1 VGGMKKALGAA
12 FFYARF
18 AIPFSRI
25 GFRRRVG
32 GAGLDADFSG
42 QRWVVSGATGGIGRA
57 IALGAAARGATV
69 LALGRDSRKLDALAR
84 QATGAGRIQ
93 PVPVDLSL
101 MREVARVAADIAK
114 AGPVQVLV
122 HNVGVMC
129 HAFEQTAEGLERG
142 FATNLL
148 GHWVLD
154 QGLRRGGALDEGSA
168 IISMSSGGMYGAA
181 LDIDALQAGD
191 AASHDGFNAYAQ
203 HKRAQVEL
211 THYWNS
217 LGPGQPRAWVM
228 HPGWVDTDGVRS
240 ALPGFRRLFRAVLR
254 YAEEGADTAL
264 WLAATRPDTGEGI
277 WLDRQRDD
285 EHAFGFT
292 RAGAR
297 AETLVA
303 ALRALAPIHDP
314 RPVQPEAPLPTDC
327 CDGGCAV
334 CVFDSHAED
343 MDHYREQLAQWQ
355 ARNPGVG

>member
-1 VGGMKKALGAA
+1 MKKTIGAA
-12 FFYARF
+12 IFYARF
-18 AIPFSRI
+18 ALPFSRI

-32 GAGLDADFSG
+32 EAGLDADFSG

-69 LALGRDSRKLDALAR
+69 LALGRDVRKLNALVAE
-84 QATGAGRIQ
+84 ATGAGRIQ
-93 PVPVDLSL
+93 AVPVDLSL
-101 MREVARVAADIAK
+101 MREVARTAGEIAIG
-114 AGPVQVLV
+114 GPVDVLV

-129 HAFEQTAEGLERG
+129 HEFIRTAEGLERG

-154 QGLRRGGALDEGSA
+154 QGLRRGGALTAGSA

-181 LDIDALQAGD
+181 LDIKALQATD
-191 AASHDGFNAYAQ
+191 AASHDGFTAYAQ

-211 THYWNS
+211 THHWNR

-240 ALPGFRRLFRAVLR
+240 ALPGFRNVFKPVLR
-254 YAEEGADTAL
+254 TADDGADTAL

-277 WLDRQRDD
+277 WLDRHRDN

-292 RAGAR
+292 RDGAT
-297 AETLVA
+297 APQLVA
-303 ALRALAPIHDP
+303 YL
-314 RPVQPEAPLPTDC
+314 EAA
-327 CDGGCAV
+327 GG
-334 CVFDSHAED
+334 
-343 MDHYREQLAQWQ
+343 
-355 ARNPGVG
+355 G

>member
-1 VGGMKKALGAA
+1 MKKAIGAA
-12 FFYARF
+12 VFYARF

-32 GAGLDADFSG
+32 EAGLDADFSG

-57 IALGAAARGATV
+57 IVLGAASRGATV
-69 LALGRDSRKLDALAR
+69 RALGRDVRKLEALAK

-101 MREVARVAADIAK
+101 MREVARAASEIAA
-114 AGPVQVLV
+114 AGTVDVLV

-129 HAFEQTAEGLERG
+129 HEFRQTPEGLELG

-154 QGLRRGGALDEGSA
+154 QGLRRGGALHGGSA

-181 LDIDALQAGD
+181 LDLEALQAPD
-191 AASHDGFNAYAQ
+191 AARHDGFTAYAQ

-240 ALPGFRRLFRAVLR
+240 ALPGFRKVFKPVLR
-254 YAEEGADTAL
+254 TAQDGADTAL

-277 WLDRQRDD
+277 WLDRHRDS

-292 RAGAR
+292 RAGAKATGLVPMLDVMATR
-297 AETLVA
+297 A
-303 ALRALAPIHDP
+303 
-314 RPVQPEAPLPTDC
+314 TD
-327 CDGGCAV
+327 GT
-334 CVFDSHAED
+334 
-343 MDHYREQLAQWQ
+343 
-355 ARNPGVG
+355 

>member
-1 VGGMKKALGAA
+1 MKKAFGAA

-18 AIPFSRI
+18 ALPFSRI

-69 LALGRDSRKLDALAR
+69 LALGRDAGKLETLAGE
-84 QATGAGRIQ
+84 ASAAGRIQ
-93 PVPVDLSL
+93 PVVVDLSL
-101 MREVARVAADIAK
+101 MREVARVAGDIAR
-114 AGPVQVLV
+114 AGRVDVLV

-129 HAFEQTAEGLERG
+129 HAFETTAEGLERG

-154 QGLRRGGALDEGSA
+154 QGLRRGGALNAGSA

-181 LDIDALQAGD
+181 LDLDALQAAD
-191 AASHDGFNAYAQ
+191 AARHDGFTAYAQ

-211 THYWNS
+211 THHWNS

-240 ALPGFRRLFRAVLR
+240 ALPGFRRLFRGVLR
-254 YAEEGADTAL
+254 NADEGADTAL
-264 WLAATRPDTGEGI
+264 WLAAARPDTGEGI
-277 WLDRQRDD
+277 WLDRQRDG

-292 RAGAR
+292 RSGAK
-297 AETLVA
+297 ADELVA
-303 ALRALAPIHDP
+303 ALRALSPIQDP
-314 RPVQPEAPLPTDC
+314 RPVEPERPLPGDC

-334 CVFDSHAED
+334 CVFDSYAED
-343 MDHYREQLAQWQ
+343 MDDYRERLARWR
-355 ARNPGVG
+355 ARHPGAD

>member
-1 VGGMKKALGAA
+1 MKKAIGAA
-12 FFYARF
+12 IFYARF
-18 AIPFSRI
+18 AMPFSRI

-32 GAGLDADFSG
+32 EAGLQADFSG

-69 LALGRDSRKLDALAR
+69 LALGRDVRKLNALVAE
-84 QATGAGRIQ
+84 ATGAGRIQ
-93 PVPVDLSL
+93 AVPVDLSL
-101 MREVARVAADIAK
+101 MREVARTAGEIAIG
-114 AGPVQVLV
+114 GPVDVLV

-129 HAFEQTAEGLERG
+129 HEFIRTAEGLERG

-154 QGLRRGGALDEGSA
+154 QGLRRGGALTAGSA

-181 LDIDALQAGD
+181 LDIKALQATD
-191 AASHDGFNAYAQ
+191 AASHDGFTAYAQ

-211 THYWNS
+211 THHWNR

-240 ALPGFRRLFRAVLR
+240 ALPGFRKVFKSVLR
-254 YAEEGADTAL
+254 TADDGADTAL

-277 WLDRQRDD
+277 WLDRHRDS

-292 RAGAR
+292 RDGAS
-297 AETLVA
+297 ADDL
-303 ALRALAPIHDP
+303 LAYLEGA
-314 RPVQPEAPLPTDC
+314 VQP
-327 CDGGCAV
+327 
-334 CVFDSHAED
+334 
-343 MDHYREQLAQWQ
+343 
-355 ARNPGVG
+355 

>member
-1 VGGMKKALGAA
+1 MKKAIGAA
-12 FFYARF
+12 IFYARF
-18 AIPFSRI
+18 AMPFSRI

-32 GAGLDADFSG
+32 EAGLQADFSG

-69 LALGRDSRKLDALAR
+69 LALGRDVRKLNALVAE
-84 QATGAGRIQ
+84 ATGAGRIQ
-93 PVPVDLSL
+93 AVPLDLSL
-101 MREVARVAADIAK
+101 MREVARTAGEIAIG
-114 AGPVQVLV
+114 GPVDVLV

-129 HAFEQTAEGLERG
+129 HEFIRTAEGLERG

-154 QGLRRGGALDEGSA
+154 QGLRRGGALTAGSA

-181 LDIDALQAGD
+181 LDIKALQATD
-191 AASHDGFNAYAQ
+191 AASHDGFTAYAQ

-211 THYWNS
+211 THHWNR

-240 ALPGFRRLFRAVLR
+240 ALPGFRKVFKSVLR
-254 YAEEGADTAL
+254 TADDGADTAL

-277 WLDRQRDD
+277 WLDRHRDS

-292 RAGAR
+292 REGAS
-297 AETLVA
+297 ADDL
-303 ALRALAPIHDP
+303 LAYLEGA
-314 RPVQPEAPLPTDC
+314 VQP
-327 CDGGCAV
+327 
-334 CVFDSHAED
+334 
-343 MDHYREQLAQWQ
+343 
-355 ARNPGVG
+355 

>member
-1 VGGMKKALGAA
+1 MKKAIGAA
-12 FFYARF
+12 IFYARF

-32 GAGLDADFSG
+32 GAALQADFSG

-69 LALGRDSRKLDALAR
+69 LALGRDVRKLNALAAE
-84 QATGAGRIQ
+84 ATGAGRIQ
-93 PVPVDLSL
+93 AVPVDLSL
-101 MREVARVAADIAK
+101 MREVARTAGEIAIG
-114 AGPVQVLV
+114 GPVDVLV

-129 HAFEQTAEGLERG
+129 HEFIRTAEGLERG

-154 QGLRRGGALDEGSA
+154 QGLRRGGALTAGSA

-181 LDIDALQAGD
+181 LDIEALQATD
-191 AASHDGFNAYAQ
+191 AASHDGFTAYAQ

-211 THYWNS
+211 THHWNR

-240 ALPGFRRLFRAVLR
+240 ALPGFRNVFKPVLR
-254 YAEEGADTAL
+254 TADDGADTAL

-277 WLDRQRDD
+277 WLDRHRDN

-292 RAGAR
+292 REGAS
-297 AETLVA
+297 ADDL
-303 ALRALAPIHDP
+303 LAYLEGA
-314 RPVQPEAPLPTDC
+314 VQP
-327 CDGGCAV
+327 
-334 CVFDSHAED
+334 
-343 MDHYREQLAQWQ
+343 
-355 ARNPGVG
+355 

>member
-1 VGGMKKALGAA
+1 MKKAIGAA
-12 FFYARF
+12 IFYARF
-18 AIPFSRI
+18 AMPFSRI

-32 GAGLDADFSG
+32 EAGLQADFSG

-69 LALGRDSRKLDALAR
+69 LALGRDVRKLNALVAE
-84 QATGAGRIQ
+84 ATGAGRIQ
-93 PVPVDLSL
+93 AVPVDLSL
-101 MREVARVAADIAK
+101 MREVARTAGEIAIG
-114 AGPVQVLV
+114 GPVDVLV

-129 HAFEQTAEGLERG
+129 HEFIRTAEGLERG

-154 QGLRRGGALDEGSA
+154 QGLRRGGALTAGSA

-181 LDIDALQAGD
+181 LDIKALQATD
-191 AASHDGFNAYAQ
+191 AASHDGFTAYVQ

-211 THYWNS
+211 THHWNR

-240 ALPGFRRLFRAVLR
+240 ALPGFRKVFKSVLR
-254 YAEEGADTAL
+254 TADDGADTAL

-277 WLDRQRDD
+277 WLDRHRDS

-292 RAGAR
+292 RDGAS
-297 AETLVA
+297 ADDL
-303 ALRALAPIHDP
+303 LAYLEGA
-314 RPVQPEAPLPTDC
+314 VQP
-327 CDGGCAV
+327 
-334 CVFDSHAED
+334 
-343 MDHYREQLAQWQ
+343 
-355 ARNPGVG
+355 

>member
-1 VGGMKKALGAA
+1 MKKAIGAA
-12 FFYARF
+12 IFYARF
-18 AIPFSRI
+18 AMPFSRI

-32 GAGLDADFSG
+32 EAGLQADFSG

-69 LALGRDSRKLDALAR
+69 LALGRDVRKLNALAAE
-84 QATGAGRIQ
+84 ATGAGRIQ
-93 PVPVDLSL
+93 AVPVDLSL
-101 MREVARVAADIAK
+101 MREVARTAGEIAIG
-114 AGPVQVLV
+114 GPVDVLV

-129 HAFEQTAEGLERG
+129 HEFIRTAEGLERG

-154 QGLRRGGALDEGSA
+154 QGLRRGGALTAGSA

-181 LDIDALQAGD
+181 LDIKALQATD
-191 AASHDGFNAYAQ
+191 AASHDGFTAYAQ

-211 THYWNS
+211 THHWNR

-240 ALPGFRRLFRAVLR
+240 ALPGFRKVFKSVLR
-254 YAEEGADTAL
+254 TADDGADTAL

-277 WLDRQRDD
+277 WLDRHRDS

-292 RAGAR
+292 RDGAS
-297 AETLVA
+297 ADDL
-303 ALRALAPIHDP
+303 LAYLEGA
-314 RPVQPEAPLPTDC
+314 VQP
-327 CDGGCAV
+327 
-334 CVFDSHAED
+334 
-343 MDHYREQLAQWQ
+343 
-355 ARNPGVG
+355 

>member
-1 VGGMKKALGAA
+1 MKKAIGAA
-12 FFYARF
+12 IFYARF
-18 AIPFSRI
+18 AMPFSRI

-32 GAGLDADFSG
+32 EAGLQADFSG

-69 LALGRDSRKLDALAR
+69 LALGRDVRKLNALVAE
-84 QATGAGRIQ
+84 ATGAGRIQ
-93 PVPVDLSL
+93 AVPVDLSL
-101 MREVARVAADIAK
+101 MREVARTAGEIAIG
-114 AGPVQVLV
+114 GPVDVLV

-129 HAFEQTAEGLERG
+129 HEFIRTAEGLERG

-154 QGLRRGGALDEGSA
+154 QGLRRGGALTAGSA

-181 LDIDALQAGD
+181 LDIKALQATD
-191 AASHDGFNAYAQ
+191 AASHDGFTAYAQ

-211 THYWNS
+211 THHWNR

-240 ALPGFRRLFRAVLR
+240 ALPGFRNVFKPVLR
-254 YAEEGADTAL
+254 TADDGADTAL

-277 WLDRQRDD
+277 WLDRHRDS

-292 RAGAR
+292 RDGAS
-297 AETLVA
+297 ADDL
-303 ALRALAPIHDP
+303 LAYLEGA
-314 RPVQPEAPLPTDC
+314 VQP
-327 CDGGCAV
+327 
-334 CVFDSHAED
+334 
-343 MDHYREQLAQWQ
+343 
-355 ARNPGVG
+355 

>member
-1 VGGMKKALGAA
+1 MKKAIGAA
-12 FFYARF
+12 IFYARF
-18 AIPFSRI
+18 AMPFSRI

-32 GAGLDADFSG
+32 EAGLQADFSG

-69 LALGRDSRKLDALAR
+69 LALGRDVRKLNALVAE
-84 QATGAGRIQ
+84 ATGAGRIQ
-93 PVPVDLSL
+93 AVPVDLSL
-101 MREVARVAADIAK
+101 MREVARTAGEIAIG
-114 AGPVQVLV
+114 GPVDVLV

-129 HAFEQTAEGLERG
+129 HEFIRTAEGLERG

-154 QGLRRGGALDEGSA
+154 QGLRRGGALTAGSA

-181 LDIDALQAGD
+181 LDIKALQATD
-191 AASHDGFNAYAQ
+191 AASHDGFTAYAQ

-211 THYWNS
+211 THHWNR

-240 ALPGFRRLFRAVLR
+240 ALPGFRKVFKSVLR
-254 YAEEGADTAL
+254 TADDGADTTL

-277 WLDRQRDD
+277 WLDRHRDS

-292 RAGAR
+292 RDGAS
-297 AETLVA
+297 ADDL
-303 ALRALAPIHDP
+303 LAYLEGA
-314 RPVQPEAPLPTDC
+314 VQP
-327 CDGGCAV
+327 
-334 CVFDSHAED
+334 
-343 MDHYREQLAQWQ
+343 
-355 ARNPGVG
+355 

>member
-1 VGGMKKALGAA
+1 MKKALGAA
-12 FFYARF
+12 VFYARF
-18 AIPFSRI
+18 AVPFSRI

-32 GAGLDADFSG
+32 NAGLDADFSG

-69 LALGRDSRKLDALAR
+69 LALGRDLRKLDALAAE
-84 QATGAGRIQ
+84 ATGPGRIQ

-101 MREVARVAADIAK
+101 MRDVARIAGEIAI
-114 AGPVQVLV
+114 AGTVDVLV

-129 HAFEQTAEGLERG
+129 HEFIRTAEGLERG

-154 QGLRRGGALDEGSA
+154 QGLRRGGALTADSA

-181 LDIDALQAGD
+181 LDLDALQAPD
-191 AASHDGFNAYAQ
+191 AARHDGFTAYAQ

-240 ALPGFRRLFRAVLR
+240 ALPGFRKVFKAVLR
-254 YAEEGADTAL
+254 TAQDGADTAL
-264 WLAATRPDTGEGI
+264 WLAATRPAIGEGI
-277 WLDRQRDD
+277 WLDRQRDS

-292 RAGAR
+292 RAGAS
-297 AETLVA
+297 AVQLVDY
-303 ALRALAPIHDP
+303 L
-314 RPVQPEAPLPTDC
+314 VQA
-327 CDGGCAV
+327 
-334 CVFDSHAED
+334 
-343 MDHYREQLAQWQ
+343 
-355 ARNPGVG
+355 

>member
-1 VGGMKKALGAA
+1 MKKAIGAA
-12 FFYARF
+12 VFYARF
-18 AIPFSRI
+18 AMPFSRI

-32 GAGLDADFSG
+32 DAGLDADFSG

-57 IALGAAARGATV
+57 IALGAAARGAAV
-69 LALGRDSRKLDALAR
+69 LALGRDVRKLDALA
-84 QATGAGRIQ
+84 AENTGAGRIQ

-101 MREVARVAADIAK
+101 MREVARVADEVAA
-114 AGPVQVLV
+114 AGPVDVLV

-129 HAFEQTAEGLERG
+129 HEFRQTVEGLELG

-154 QGLRRGGALDEGSA
+154 QGLRRGGALTAGSA
-168 IISMSSGGMYGAA
+168 ILSMSSGGMYGAA
-181 LDIDALQAGD
+181 LDLDALQAPD
-191 AASHDGFNAYAQ
+191 AARHDGFTAYAQ

-240 ALPGFRRLFRAVLR
+240 ALPGFRKIFQAVLR
-254 YAEEGADTAL
+254 TAQDGADTAL

-277 WLDRQRDD
+277 WLDRHRDG

-292 RAGAR
+292 RQGASPPG
-297 AETLVA
+297 LVA
-303 ALRALAPIHDP
+303 VL
-314 RPVQPEAPLPTDC
+314 EAAAAAT
-327 CDGGCAV
+327 G
-334 CVFDSHAED
+334 
-343 MDHYREQLAQWQ
+343 R
-355 ARNPGVG
+355 

>member
-1 VGGMKKALGAA
+1 MKKALGAA

-18 AIPFSRI
+18 ALPFSRV

-69 LALGRDSRKLDALAR
+69 LALGRDRGKLETLAEA
-84 QATGAGRIQ
+84 ATGAGRIG
-93 PVPVDLSL
+93 PVAVDLSL
-101 MREVARVAADIAK
+101 MRDVARVAGEIAA
-114 AGPVQVLV
+114 AGPVHVLV

-154 QGLRRGGALDEGSA
+154 QGLRRGGALHEGSA

-181 LDIDALQAGD
+181 LDLDALQAAD
-191 AASHDGFNAYAQ
+191 AASHDGFIAYAQ

-217 LGPGQPRAWVM
+217 QGPGQPRAWVM

-240 ALPGFRRLFRAVLR
+240 ALPGFRRLFRALLR
-254 YAEEGADTAL
+254 DAGEGADTAL

-277 WLDRQRDD
+277 WLDRHRDG

-292 RAGAR
+292 REGAKS
-297 AETLVA
+297 EVLVA
-303 ALRALAPIHDP
+303 ALRALAPRQDP
-314 RPVQPEAPLPTDC
+314 RPVEPERPLPTDC

-334 CVFDSHAED
+334 CVFDSYAED
-343 MDHYREQLAQWQ
+343 MDHYREQLALWRQ
-355 ARNPGVG
+355 RYPGRD